1 MCGVAGFYF
10 NRILN
15 SDEVI
20 MSMCQALEH
29 RGPDDHGCW
38 IDNKI
43 GLALGHR
50 RLSILDLSPAGRQPM
65 ASPCGRY
72 VIVFNGEI
80 YNHLELR
87 AQLEALGRVV
97 CWQGRSDTETL
108 LACFSNWDIPHVL
121 NALVGM
127 FSLALWDKKTQTLT
141 FARDRAGEK
150 PLYWGWSGDTL
161 LFGSEIKALRA
172 HPEFKPDIDR
182 NALTLLLRHCYIPA
196 PYSIYCGIKKLM
208 PGHFLTVPLKGNIE
222 QSKGAR
228 PQPYWTINNA
238 VQQGLATP
246 FTDSPEAAVSTLERR
261 LSASIGDQ
269 MLADVPLGAFLSG
282 GVDSSTVVALMQAQS
297 RQPAKTFTIGFQ
309 EGGYNEAAHAREVA
323 RHLGTD
329 HHELYVEPKDV
340 LSVIPKLPDIYCE
353 PFGDSSQIPTFL
365 VSQMAK
371 QHVTVALSG
380 DGGDELFGGY
390 NRYLAAQKVWGP
402 VQKLPPFVRSMA
414 ASGLRALTPAQWDKL
429 FEKLKPVLPRK
440 LQLAIPGEKAR
451 KLSEVLSLTDGHA
464 FYRQLTSHWT
474 DPGSIVIGGSEP
486 ETLITN
492 PNAWPDT
499 DCLEHAMMAMDAQTY
514 MADDILTKVDRAAM
528 AVSLETRVPML
539 DHRVIELAWQMPLE
553 YKIRNG
559 QGKWLLRQVLYRHV
573 PKELIERPKMGFG
586 IPLDSWLRG
595 PLRDWAESLLSE
607 KRLREEGYFHPG
619 PIREMWHEH
628 LSGTRNWQYHLWNIL
643 MFQAWLER
651 NGEGLYAPAPS
662 IRN

>member
-1 MCGVAGFYF
+1 MCGITGVFKSSG
-10 NRILN
+10 I
-15 SDEVI
+15 DEQVLEA
-20 MSMCQALEH
+20 MCAALEH
-29 RGPDDHGCW
+29 RGPDSKGVWLCSSRS
-38 IDNKI
+38 
-43 GLALGHR
+43 LALGHS
-50 RLSILDLSPAGRQPM
+50 RLAILDLSDAGQQPM
-65 ASPCGRY
+65 LSQCRRY
-72 VIVFNGEI
+72 VIAFNGEI
-80 YNHLELR
+80 YNHLSLR
-87 AQLEALGRVV
+87 EQLAETGFDISWR
-97 CWQGRSDTETL
+97 GHSDTETL
-108 LACFSNWDIPHVL
+108 LECFSKWGVEKTL
-121 NALVGM
+121 VQTVGM
-127 FSLALWDKKTQTLT
+127 FAIALWDTEQKILTLT
-141 FARDRAGEK
+141 RDRVGEK

-161 LFGSEIKALRA
+161 LFGSELKALKV
-172 HPEFKPDIDR
+172 HPAFKPEVDR

-196 PYSIYCGIKKLM
+196 PYSIYRGIGKLM
-208 PGHFLTVPLKGNIE
+208 PGHWVSIPLGGGVELAK
-222 QSKGAR
+222 KAL
-228 PQPYWTINNA
+228 PQPYWTVNK
-238 VQQGLATP
+238 VVERGLRQP
-246 FTDSPEAAVSTLERR
+246 FPGSPEVAVDALENR
-261 LSASIGDQ
+261 LTESIGEQ
-269 MLADVPLGAFLSG
+269 MLSDVPLGAFLSG
-282 GVDSSTVVALMQAQS
+282 GIDSSTVVSLMQAQS
-297 RQPAKTFTIGFQ
+297 SRPVKTFTIGFK
-309 EGGYNEAAHAREVA
+309 EGGYNEAVHASEVA
-323 RHLGTD
+323 KHLGTE
-329 HHELYVEPKDV
+329 HHELYVSSRDA
-340 LSVIPKLPDIYCE
+340 LSVIPKLPEIYCE

-365 VSQMAK
+365 VSCMAK
-371 QHVTVALSG
+371 QAVTVALSG

-414 ASGLRALTPAQWDKL
+414 ASGLRALTPAQWDKW

-474 DPGSIVIGGSEP
+474 DPGSIVIGGNEP

-595 PLRDWAESLLSE
+595 PLRDWAESLLCE
-607 KRLREEGYFHPG
+607 HRLREEGFFHAG
-619 PIREMWHEH
+619 PIRAMWQEH
-628 LSGTRNWQYHLWNIL
+628 LSGARNWQYHLWNVL

-651 NGEGLYAPAPS
+651 NV
-662 IRN
+662 

>member
-1 MCGVAGFYF
+1 MCGITGVFKSSG
-10 NRILN
+10 I
-15 SDEVI
+15 DEQVLEA
-20 MSMCQALEH
+20 MCAALEH
-29 RGPDDHGCW
+29 RGPDSKGVWLCSSRS
-38 IDNKI
+38 
-43 GLALGHR
+43 LALGHS
-50 RLSILDLSPAGRQPM
+50 RLAILDLSDAGQQPM
-65 ASPCGRY
+65 LSQCRRY
-72 VIVFNGEI
+72 VIAFNGEI
-80 YNHLELR
+80 YNHLSLR
-87 AQLEALGRVV
+87 EQLAETGFDISWR
-97 CWQGRSDTETL
+97 GHSDTETL
-108 LACFSNWDIPHVL
+108 LECFSKWGVEKTL
-121 NALVGM
+121 VQTVGM
-127 FSLALWDKKTQTLT
+127 FAIALWDTEQKVLTLT
-141 FARDRAGEK
+141 RDRVGEK

-161 LFGSEIKALRA
+161 LFGSELKALKV
-172 HPEFKPDIDR
+172 HPAFKPEVDR

-196 PYSIYCGIKKLM
+196 PYSIYRGIGKLM
-208 PGHFLTVPLKGNIE
+208 PGHWVSIPLGGGVELAK
-222 QSKGAR
+222 KAL
-228 PQPYWTINNA
+228 PQPYWTINQ
-238 VQQGLATP
+238 VVERGLNQP
-246 FTDSPEAAVSTLERR
+246 FSGSPEVAVDALENR
-261 LSASIGDQ
+261 LTESIGEQ
-269 MLADVPLGAFLSG
+269 MLSDVPLGAFLSG
-282 GVDSSTVVALMQAQS
+282 GIDSSTVVSLMQAQS
-297 RQPAKTFTIGFQ
+297 SRPVKTFTIWFQ
-309 EGGYNEAAHAREVA
+309 EGGYNEAVHASEVA
-323 RHLGTD
+323 KHLGTE
-329 HHELYVEPKDV
+329 HHELYVSSRDA
-340 LSVIPKLPDIYCE
+340 LSVIPKLPEIYCE

-365 VSQMAK
+365 VSCIAK
-371 QHVTVALSG
+371 QDVTVALSG

-390 NRYLAAQKVWGP
+390 NRYVAAQKVWGP

-595 PLRDWAESLLSE
+595 PLRDWAESLLCE
-607 KRLREEGYFHPG
+607 HRLREEGFFHAG
-619 PIREMWHEH
+619 PIRAMWQEH
-628 LSGTRNWQYHLWNIL
+628 LSGAQNWQYHLWNVL

-651 NGEGLYAPAPS
+651 NV
-662 IRN
+662 

>member
-1 MCGVAGFYF
+1 MCGITGVFKSSG
-10 NRILN
+10 I
-15 SDEVI
+15 DEQVLEA
-20 MSMCQALEH
+20 MCAALEH
-29 RGPDDHGCW
+29 RGPNSKGVWLCSSRS
-38 IDNKI
+38 
-43 GLALGHR
+43 LALGHS
-50 RLSILDLSPAGRQPM
+50 RLAILDLSDAGQQPM
-65 ASPCGRY
+65 LSQCRRY
-72 VIVFNGEI
+72 VIAFNGEI
-80 YNHLELR
+80 YNHLSLR
-87 AQLEALGRVV
+87 EQLAETGFDISWR
-97 CWQGRSDTETL
+97 GHSDTETL
-108 LACFSNWDIPHVL
+108 LECFSKWGVEKTL
-121 NALVGM
+121 VQTVGM
-127 FSLALWDKKTQTLT
+127 FAIALWDTEQKVLTLT
-141 FARDRAGEK
+141 RDRVGEK

-161 LFGSEIKALRA
+161 LFGSELKALKV
-172 HPEFKPDIDR
+172 HPAFKPEVDR

-196 PYSIYCGIKKLM
+196 PYSIYRGIGKLM
-208 PGHFLTVPLKGNIE
+208 PGHWVSIPLGGGVELAK
-222 QSKGAR
+222 KAL
-228 PQPYWTINNA
+228 PQPYWTINQ
-238 VQQGLATP
+238 VVERGLNQP
-246 FTDSPEAAVSTLERR
+246 FSGSPEVAVDALENR
-261 LSASIGDQ
+261 LTESIGEQ
-269 MLADVPLGAFLSG
+269 MLSDVPLGAFLSG
-282 GVDSSTVVALMQAQS
+282 GIDSSTVVSLMQAQS
-297 RQPAKTFTIGFQ
+297 SRPVKTFTIGFQ
-309 EGGYNEAAHAREVA
+309 EGGYNEAVHASEVA
-323 RHLGTD
+323 KHLGTE
-329 HHELYVEPKDV
+329 HHELYVSSRDA
-340 LSVIPKLPDIYCE
+340 LSVIPKLPEIYCE

-365 VSQMAK
+365 VSCIAK
-371 QHVTVALSG
+371 QDVTVALSG

-390 NRYLAAQKVWGP
+390 NRYVAAQKVWGP

-595 PLRDWAESLLSE
+595 PLRDWAESLLCE
-607 KRLREEGYFHPG
+607 HRLREEGFFHAG
-619 PIREMWHEH
+619 PIRAMWQEH
-628 LSGTRNWQYHLWNIL
+628 LSGAQNWQYHLWNVL

-651 NGEGLYAPAPS
+651 NV
-662 IRN
+662 